1 MGKGTAIQERPRAV
15 ETVETL
21 EQPVCQHHWLIES
34 PQGTMSKGRC
44 KRCGEEKE
52 FRNSAT
58 DHLWEDESG
67 SGYNAW
73 RGKRS
78 TPAAVV
84 ADEEEVTA
92 SGVGSAALMV

>member
-1 MGKGTAIQERPRAV
+1 MGKGTAIQERP
-15 ETVETL
+15 ESVETL
-21 EQPVCQHHWLIES
+21 EKPLCQHHWLIES

-44 KRCGEEKE
+44 KRCGEERE

-67 SGYNAW
+67 SGYNSW

-78 TPAAVV
+78 TPAAVADDDEV
-84 ADEEEVTA
+84 AA
-92 SGVGSAALMV
+92 SAGVRSAAIMV